1 MQQTLDSLSDIYYS
15 LSINFFFS
23 LGLWVESK
31 NRDRIED
38 GLLFLASPSPP
49 PVKCD
54 LNFLAT
60 LQASHWFLLEV
71 FSPLPHGAVYTTSKR

>member
-23 LGLWVESK
+23 LGLAVWVARGKSK

-38 GLLFLASPSPP
+38 GLLFLASPP

-60 LQASHWFLLEV
+60 LLASCYILV
-71 FSPLPHGAVYTTSKR
+71 FAGSF